1 VESID
6 EDWSI
11 ACGEWA
17 AYGLWP
23 DNNLSIRIIFVTQ
36 NLWYSREYRGIPL
49 APPLNSSPSP
59 TVIKHVKYHEFQV
72 PSSLN
77 ALAWF
82 LLVEVDTDILPGH
95 DASVEVYK

>member
-49 APPLNSSPSP
+49 APPL
-59 TVIKHVKYHEFQV
+59 
-72 PSSLN
+72 
-77 ALAWF
+77 LAAKREYR
-82 LLVEVDTDILPGH
+82 VSGVDR
-95 DASVEVYK
+95 